1 MSIYFSLWFNQMWC
15 GSMGSE
21 ENKRVAQQLF
31 APEGGPNCLYDSEV
45 DTRFSCPMVKR
56 GRVSN
61 NYEFEGCA
69 ATL

>member
-1 MSIYFSLWFNQMWC
+1 MPLIQKAITSNPLDPSV
-15 GSMGSE
+15 SE
-21 ENKRVAQQLF
+21 KNKR
-31 APEGGPNCLYDSEV
+31 EGPSGRYWRLIVSTFRIV
-45 DTRFSCPMVKR
+45 DTRFSCPMVKK